1 MFCEKCGNKINDG
14 ELFCQKCGTKIS
26 DEFINAQQPVA
37 QQPVVQQPVTQQAP
51 TQTAYTYNQQTAPS
65 APKAPRKPIP
75 KKFILGG
82 AIGAGVIAVACI
94 VIFVILPMF
103 NKADLSK
110 YIRVDFD
117 ENMLYEDLANATVS
131 FDEKELTY
139 AFITDGKTEEDYKNS
154 LSGGDYSDLLNS
166 LQSQLGG
173 KAVGLS
179 TILDNCK
186 INAYIKG
193 DENATEETTEDEGI
207 GSSIVSSNKTYLE
220 KLSSK
225 DVIVVELIWDKDQ
238 ESQRDVERAE
248 KSMGVNFDKTDK
260 TVELSVSD
268 ELKKDDLTLKE
279 TQKVDILDYI
289 EKNKLTKTKGFKD
302 GDLSFSISDFE
313 FDAGDYKI
321 VYSRSDSYD
330 IRVKKG
336 DDYVGY
342 IDVKIKKKGSD
353 KYSSYNLDDLSAA
366 DVVTIVLDK
375 DYIEGTNLVIA
386 TQEKEFTITPNTPIT
401 LDEAKSNAEAI
412 KKTVAEYV
420 ENNSSTLKN
429 PTVVNAYLITP
440 VDASKSNWQNKILVY
455 VQGKYEGW
463 FSSYDKYYITYEVSD
478 AYISNGNLEYD
489 YLSSGNGNKELTE
502 LIKYNYYLTTPK
514 GYKAEKIF

>member
-1 MFCEKCGNKINDG
+1 MFCEKCGNKMNDG
-14 ELFCQKCGTKIS
+14 EIFCQKCGTKIS
-26 DEFINAQQPVA
+26 DELIQA

-51 TQTAYTYNQQTAPS
+51 VQTAYTYNQQTAPS

-82 AIGAGVIAVACI
+82 AIGAGVIAIACI

-110 YIRVDFD
+110 FIRVDFD
-117 ENMLYEDLANATVS
+117 EDMLYEDLANATVS
-131 FDEKELTY
+131 FDQKELTY
-139 AFITDGKTEEDYKNS
+139 KYITDGKTEEDYKSS
-154 LSGGDYSDLLNS
+154 LSGGDYSSMLNS
-166 LQSQLGG
+166 LQSQFGA
-173 KAVGLS
+173 KAIGLN

-207 GSSIVSSNKTYLE
+207 GSSSGSSMNTKLN

-248 KSMGVNFDKTDK
+248 KAMGINFDKSDK
-260 TVELSVSD
+260 TVELSVSN

-279 TQKVDILDYI
+279 TQKVDVLDYI
-289 EKNKLTKTKGFKD
+289 EKNKLTTTKGFKD
-302 GDLSFSISDFE
+302 GELSFSISDFE

-321 VYSRSDSYD
+321 VYNRSDSYD
-330 IRVKKG
+330 IHIKKG

-353 KYSSYNLDDLSAA
+353 KYSSYNLDDLSAG
-366 DVVTIVLDK
+366 DGVTIALNR

-386 TQEKEFTITPNTPIT
+386 TQEKDFTVTPNTPIT
-401 LDEAKSNAEAI
+401 LVEAMSNTEAI
-412 KKTVAEYV
+412 KKAVTEYV
-420 ENNSSTLKN
+420 EKNSSTLKN
-429 PTVVNAYLITP
+429 PSVVNAYLITP
-440 VDASKSNWQNKILVY
+440 VDGSNSNWENKILVF
-455 VQGKYEGW
+455 VQGKYDGW
-463 FSSYDKYYITYEVSD
+463 FSSYDKYFMTYEVTD
-478 AYISNGNLEYD
+478 AYINNGNLEYE
-489 YLSSGNGNKELTE
+489 YISSGSGDKELNNLT
-502 LIKYNYYLTTPK
+502 KNNYYLTTPK
-514 GYKAEKIF
+514 GYKSEKIM

>member
-1 MFCEKCGNKINDG
+1 MFCEKCGNKMNDG
-14 ELFCQKCGTKIS
+14 EIFCQKCGTKIS
-26 DEFINAQQPVA
+26 DELIQA

-51 TQTAYTYNQQTAPS
+51 VQTAYTYNQQTAPS

-82 AIGAGVIAVACI
+82 AIGAGVIAIACI

-110 YIRVDFD
+110 FIRVDFD
-117 ENMLYEDLANATVS
+117 EDMLYEDLANATVS

-154 LSGGDYSDLLNS
+154 LSGGDYSDMLNS

-207 GSSIVSSNKTYLE
+207 GSSSGSSNKTYLE

-248 KSMGVNFDKTDK
+248 KAMGVNFDKTDK
-260 TVELSVSD
+260 TVELSVSN

-279 TQKVDILDYI
+279 TQKVDVLDYI
-289 EKNKLTKTKGFKD
+289 EKNKLTTTKGFKD
-302 GDLSFSISDFE
+302 GELAFSISDFE

-321 VYSRSDSYD
+321 VYNRSDSYD
-330 IRVKKG
+330 IQIKKG
-336 DDYVGY
+336 DEYVGY
-342 IDVKIKKKGSD
+342 IDVKLMEKGSED
-353 KYSSYNLDDLSAA
+353 YSSYNVNKLSAN
-366 DVVTIVLDK
+366 DVVTVSLNR

-386 TQEKEFTITPNTPIT
+386 TQEKDFTVTPNTPIT
-401 LDEAKSNAEAI
+401 LEEAKSNTEAI
-412 KKTVAEYV
+412 KKAVTEYI
-420 ENNSSTLKN
+420 EKNSSTLKN
-429 PTVVNAYLITP
+429 PSVVNAYLITP
-440 VDASKSNWQNKILVY
+440 VDASKSNWENKILVF

-463 FSSYDKYYITYEVSD
+463 FSSYDKYFMTYDVSD
-478 AYISNGNLEYD
+478 AYINNGNLEYD
-489 YLSSGNGNKELTE
+489 YITSGSGNKELST
-502 LIKYNYYLTTPK
+502 LTKNNYYFTTPK
-514 GYKAEKIF
+514 GYKSEKIM